1 MRIKQVHI
9 QTLFDLQIEKYF
21 SDIPS
26 TYKIHLWIFATGPE
40 AETVNTKSFLR
51 INHEL
56 VHKESFY
63 WKKSTWNMSFD
74 LQKRYRSHSVA
85 KFVYAFSVE
94 MKTF

>member
-26 TYKIHLWIFATGPE
+26 TYKIHLWIFATEPE
-40 AETVNTKSFLR
+40 AETVNTKTFLR

-63 WKKSTWNMSFD
+63 WKKVVLGICHLTFKSGKEVIL
-74 LQKRYRSHSVA
+74 LQSLFMH
-85 KFVYAFSVE
+85 FL
-94 MKTF
+94 